1 MANGGSSGNQPLNDI
16 QGYHRNKPK
25 IKVHIMIQNFNAP
38 ASEISV
44 SFFFFFGTGRNQEPI
59 KMQDQLYHIAPAL

>member
-1 MANGGSSGNQPLNDI
+1 MAERVSSGNQPLNYI

-25 IKVHIMIQNFNAP
+25 IKVHIIIQNFNAS

-44 SFFFFFGTGRNQEPI
+44 SLFFFFGTGSNQEPI
-59 KMQDQLYHIAPAL
+59 KMQNQLYHISPAL